1 MASFVQVLITCFP
14 SIIEEM
20 NKRGHDIKYLF
31 MSGGLVKNKI
41 LMQLL
46 ADICKMPVQLPFSH
60 SASVVLGSA
69 MLGAAAYAEHS
80 KKGDITSQDAAGQR
94 SKDMSEELW
103 SLMTRMSR
111 PGSTVL
117 PKENNDKERKLLEVK
132 YKIFH
137 AMIDQQRQFRKDVE
151 EALA

>member
-1 MASFVQVLITCFP
+1 
-14 SIIEEM
+14 M
-20 NKRGHDIKYLF
+20 NKRGHEIKYLF

-69 MLGAAAYAEHS
+69 MLGAAAYQSHS
-80 KKGDITSQDAAGQR
+80 ENGDITSQEAAAKR
-94 SKDMSEELW
+94 SEEMSDRLW
-103 SLMTRMSR
+103 SIMTKMSR

-117 PKENNDKERKLLEVK
+117 PKENNEKERKLLEVK

-137 AMIDQQRQFRKDVE
+137 SLIDQQRQFRKQVE